1 MDNGPVG
8 GWRARRMDGT
18 EAGGNRNWKT
28 RSQVIRVSHSNQL
41 ICLYTESYL
50 TTPPLRSALVV
61 LLEPC
66 TATAPVI
73 T

>member
-8 GWRARRMDGT
+8 GWRPRRMDGSD
-18 EAGGNRNWKT
+18 AGGNWKT

-50 TTPPLRSALVV
+50 TTPPRLSALVV